1 MRATELPD
9 RLLLTLDELAALATA
24 ADHEMLVALR
34 DRLRSARLRVL
45 VVGEAKRGKSTLV
58 NALLSR
64 EVLPVGVT
72 PLTAVAT
79 TVTHGA
85 DEDVEV
91 KFLDGRTDRFPL
103 AALDDLATERGNPAN
118 SRAIA
123 RITVRLEAAIL
134 ARGLEIV
141 DTPGTG
147 SVHSHNTA
155 AADSTL
161 PTMDA
166 AVFVLTADPPISA
179 SEREL
184 LGRVA
189 GLSVTTFVVLNKA
202 DYLDAAGL
210 TEAIEFTERVAS
222 QAAGKT
228 VRIYSVSARAA
239 LAPGG
244 DRGFT
249 EFAADFVAYL
259 ETGRSADLH
268 RSAVGQLRGLAC
280 SLLDEVALAQ
290 RAAQMRSTDA
300 EARVNEF
307 AVRLAAVRECG
318 REAAGVAAADSKRM
332 LTELNAAAECE
343 AARLAAEL
351 QSRIGRLLDDEL
363 GTAPPAEIERRG
375 RERLSQ
381 LTVTAA
387 ELWRQAQRERLEDGL
402 RSLDARLTGQLA
414 AELDAVRD
422 AAAELLGLE
431 MVLPSPGGRLAPDGR
446 FFYSVAENLDQA
458 ELLAGAVRRR
468 LPGQLGR
475 RLSRDHVLSQVRDL
489 AGRHIGRA
497 RADLQYRLAEA
508 TRQLIL
514 AVGHRSCACTDRL
527 ASALETAAVLRAQT
541 VDQAESRLA
550 ELGRREQA
558 LRGVLARLD
567 AVSQN
572 SEDCDEADAP
582 AGRAQDR

>member
-1 MRATELPD
+1 MRAPEARD
-9 RLLLTLDELAALATA
+9 RLLLALAELAALVAA

-34 DRLRSARLRVL
+34 DRLRAARLRVL

-64 EVLPVGVT
+64 EILPVGVT

-91 KFLDGRTDRFPL
+91 RFLDGRTDSFPL

-118 SRAIA
+118 SLAIA

-155 AADSTL
+155 AADSAL

-189 GLSVTTFVVLNKA
+189 RLSVTTFVVLNKA

-210 TEAIEFTERVAS
+210 AEATAFTERVAS
-222 QAAGKT
+222 QAAGQP
-228 VRIYSVSARAA
+228 VRVYSLSARAA

-249 EFAADFVAYL
+249 EFAADFAAYL
-259 ETGRSADLH
+259 DAKRSADLH
-268 RSAVGQLRGLAC
+268 RSAAGQLRRLAG

-307 AVRLAAVRECG
+307 AVRLAAVRKRG
-318 REAAGVAAADSKRM
+318 GEAAGVAAAVSQRL

-343 AARLAAEL
+343 TPRLAAEL
-351 QSRIGRLLDDEL
+351 HSRIGRQLDNEL
-363 GTAPPAEIERRG
+363 GMSRPAEIERLG
-375 RERLSQ
+375 MERLSQ
-381 LTVTAA
+381 LAVAAA
-387 ELWRQAQRERLEDGL
+387 ELWRQSRREWLEDGL
-402 RSLDARLTGQLA
+402 SSLDARLTGQLA
-414 AELDAVRD
+414 AELDAVRV

-431 MVLPSPGGRLAPDGR
+431 MILPRPGEWLAPDRR
-446 FFYSVAENLDQA
+446 FFYSVAENVDQL
-458 ELLAGAVRRR
+458 ELLAGVARRT

-475 RLSRDHVLSQVRDL
+475 RLSRDHVLGQVRHL

-497 RADLQYRLAEA
+497 RADLQYGLAEG
-508 TRQLIL
+508 TRQLTL
-514 AVGHRSCACTDRL
+514 AVGRRSRAYTDRL
-527 ASALETAAVLRAQT
+527 ASALETAAALRGQT
-541 VDQAESRLA
+541 VDQAKSRIEELA
-550 ELGRREQA
+550 CREQA

-567 AVSQN
+567 AIPQDPR
-572 SEDCDEADAP
+572 DCDEADA
-582 AGRAQDR
+582 AVS